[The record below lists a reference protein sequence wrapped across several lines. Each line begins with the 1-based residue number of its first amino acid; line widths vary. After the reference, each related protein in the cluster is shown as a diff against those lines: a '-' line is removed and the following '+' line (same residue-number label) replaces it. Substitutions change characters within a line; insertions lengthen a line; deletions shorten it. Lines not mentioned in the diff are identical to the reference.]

1 MEARA
6 MTTGAVPTPA
16 VGDCSGKHSE
26 AVPAA
31 ATSRAVVVLSS
42 GIAVLALLASLGG
55 LVMDGVYGE
64 PASVAEMLRGY
75 DLVTVVIVAPG
86 LLVSQLLAGRK
97 SDRWKLLS
105 IGLLAYLIYT
115 YAYYLFP
122 TSFNPLFLLH
132 VLVFSGSLFALVL
145 GLATMDVVGI
155 VARFSRHTP
164 RRAIAIMLAV
174 LAVSLAGL
182 WVYHS
187 VRFAVSGVLPAGSA
201 LVEPDAVVHLGIGL
215 DLAILVPAY
224 SVAAVW
230 LWRAVPAGYILAAA
244 VLVSGALHQL
254 SYMVALTFQATAEVP
269 GAVMFDPIEPF
280 IALLYV
286 VAAGLLLRAAG
297 RGPGRGNREPFP
309 E

>member
-1 MEARA
+1 VLSRGRQLGGRSCSEGGRYQGERALYFDVWVVYGSFFWRLGTLAPAFGGVGVSSVDIGGDSSDAHVVELAHQMEARA

-55 LVMDGVYGE
+55 LLMDGVYGE

-115 YAYYLFP
+115 YA
-122 TSFNPLFLLH
+122 
-132 VLVFSGSLFALVL
+132 
-145 GLATMDVVGI
+145 
-155 VARFSRHTP
+155 
-164 RRAIAIMLAV
+164 
-174 LAVSLAGL
+174 
-182 WVYHS
+182 
-187 VRFAVSGVLPAGSA
+187 
-201 LVEPDAVVHLGIGL
+201 
-215 DLAILVPAY
+215 
-224 SVAAVW
+224 
-230 LWRAVPAGYILAAA
+230 
-244 VLVSGALHQL
+244 
-254 SYMVALTFQATAEVP
+254 
-269 GAVMFDPIEPF
+269 
-280 IALLYV
+280 
-286 VAAGLLLRAAG
+286 
-297 RGPGRGNREPFP
+297 
-309 E
+309 